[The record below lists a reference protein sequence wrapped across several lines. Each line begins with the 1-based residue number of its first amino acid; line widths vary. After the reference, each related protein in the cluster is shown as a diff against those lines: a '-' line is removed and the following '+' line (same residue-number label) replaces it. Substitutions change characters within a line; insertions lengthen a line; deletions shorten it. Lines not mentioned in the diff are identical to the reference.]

1 MPKSKL
7 PITGALL
14 VGGESRRMG
23 ENKAFLKIGEKML
36 CERSLEVLN
45 NVCQEVVISSRQ
57 AESYEMFGYPIIL
70 DRIKAKGPL
79 GGLYSILS
87 EAKHNYVF
95 VVACDMPLLSEEGI
109 RSLYGQVENFDALVP
124 RALGRLHPLHAF
136 YHKRI
141 LSLVEDSVL
150 KEKLRITEIL
160 NECRSKIIQ
169 IDKNS
174 ELNPNIHLKEE
185 NLMNVNTPGDWE
197 SLMLK
202 LNNNKDEM

>member
-1 MPKSKL
+1 MTKAKL

-36 CERSLEVLN
+36 CERSLDVLN
-45 NVCQEVVISSRQ
+45 NVCQKVIISSRQ
-57 AESYEMFGYPIIL
+57 ADLYEMFGYPIIL
-70 DRIKAKGPL
+70 DKIKGKGPL
-79 GGLYSILS
+79 GGLYSILA
-87 EAKHNYVF
+87 EAKHEYVF

-109 RSLYGQVENFDALVP
+109 RSLYEEVEDFDALVP

-141 LSLVEDSVL
+141 LSLVKESVL
-150 KEKLRITEIL
+150 NEKLKLTEIL
-160 NECRSKIIQ
+160 NQCRAKIIQ

-174 ELNPNIHLKEE
+174 ELNSNMHIKEE
-185 NLMNVNTPGDWE
+185 NLMNVNTPYDWE
-197 SLMLK
+197 NLMSIIK
-202 LNNNKDEM
+202 KI